1 MENEGDVMLRKAF
14 TYLFSNHKTAVT
26 IIKWKDVFTNLEQVL
41 DECEKTADTV
51 DEIIIK
57 NF

>member
-1 MENEGDVMLRKAF
+1 MLRKAF